1 MFRERSTSCL
11 KRLSLATVA
20 FFLFPA
26 SAHAST
32 GGGVL
37 PFVQSLRTIMQDVT
51 GPVATILIFIGI
63 AIALVAWG
71 TSDRH
76 DKIVTAGKGLVA
88 LAIIATLAGT
98 LAILGINA
106 ATV

>member
-1 MFRERSTSCL
+1 MMRECSRFFW
-11 KRLSLATVA
+11 KSLGLMAMT

-26 SAHAST
+26 TAHAST

-37 PFVQSLRTIMQDVT
+37 PFVQSLRTIMDDVT

-106 ATV
+106 ATL